1 MTERTW
7 PVLLAEAV
15 GTFLFFFVGAG
26 AIVVNT
32 IVGPS
37 GPGLVGIALAHG
49 LVLAVLVSA
58 LAAVGS
64 GHFNPAVSFAI
75 WIAGRMSAVRVGMF
89 VVAQLAGALAAGL
102 ALRALF
108 SPASWGPSN
117 IGTPA
122 LGTGVTPVAGIAI
135 EAVLTVILVL
145 VVFGTAVDDRAPQI
159 GGLAIGLAVAADILM
174 GGPLTGAAMNPA
186 RWFGPAVAS
195 GALDN
200 WYVWWVG
207 PLLGAGVAGL
217 LYRFAFAGPGP
228 EVVHA
233 HGATIGL
240 DEEAEGSL
248 QTPEGV
254 GENQHPHQHDED
266 AGHHGHDPMS
276 PSQEANQR
284 R

>member
-1 MTERTW
+1 MSERTW
-7 PVLLAEAV
+7 PALVAEAV

-26 AIVVNT
+26 SVVVAT
-32 IVGPS
+32 VAGPS

-64 GHFNPAVSFAI
+64 GHFNPAVSFGV
-75 WIAGRMSAVRVGMF
+75 WVAGRMSAARVGMF

-108 SPASWGPSN
+108 SPAAWGPSN
-117 IGTPA
+117 IGSPA
-122 LGTGVTPVAGIAI
+122 LGTGVTPMAGIAI
-135 EAVLTVILVL
+135 EAVLTVVLVL
-145 VVFGTAVDDRAPQI
+145 VVFGTAVDDRAPQL
-159 GGLAIGLAVAADILM
+159 GGLAIGFAVAADILM

-186 RWFGPAVAS
+186 RWFGPALAS

-200 WYVWWVG
+200 WYVWWIG
-207 PLLGAGVAGL
+207 PLIGAGIAGL
-217 LYRFAFAGPGP
+217 LYRYAFAGPGP

-240 DEEAEGSL
+240 EEEAEGTL
-248 QTPEGV
+248 DAPEGV
-254 GENQHPHQHDED
+254 GEDQHTHHHDEE
-266 AGHHGHDPMS
+266 AGHHGHDPVV
-276 PSQEANQR
+276 PSQQGDDRA
-284 R
+284 

>member
-1 MTERTW
+1 MAERTW
-7 PVLLAEAV
+7 PVLVAEAV

-26 AIVVNT
+26 AIVVST
-32 IVGPS
+32 IAGPN

-64 GHFNPAVSFAI
+64 GHFNTADSF
-75 WIAGRMSAVRVGMF
+75 
-89 VVAQLAGALAAGL
+89 
-102 ALRALF
+102 
-108 SPASWGPSN
+108 
-117 IGTPA
+117 
-122 LGTGVTPVAGIAI
+122 GVWVAGIAI
-135 EAVLTVILVL
+135 EAVLTVIVVL
-145 VVFGTAVDDRAPQI
+145 VVFGTAVDDRAPQL

-200 WYVWWVG
+200 WYVWWIG
-207 PLLGAGVAGL
+207 PLVGAGIAGL
-217 LYRFAFAGPGP
+217 LYRYAFAGPGP
-228 EVVHA
+228 EVAHT

-240 DEEAEGSL
+240 EEEAEGSL
-248 QTPEGV
+248 QAPEGV
-254 GENQHPHQHDED
+254 RQHEHTHEHDED

-276 PSQEANQR
+276 PP
-284 R
+284 

>member
-1 MTERTW
+1 MAERTW
-7 PVLLAEAV
+7 PVLVAEAV

-26 AIVVNT
+26 AIVVST
-32 IVGPS
+32 VAGPS
-37 GPGLVGIALAHG
+37 GPGLVGIALARG

-58 LAAVGS
+58 LGAVGS

-75 WIAGRMSAVRVGMF
+75 WVAGRMSAARVGMF

-108 SPASWGPSN
+108 SPAAWGPSN

-145 VVFGTAVDDRAPQI
+145 VVFGTAVDDRAPQL

-186 RWFGPAVAS
+186 RWFGPALAS
-195 GALDN
+195 GALEN
-200 WYVWWVG
+200 WYVWWIG
-207 PLLGAGVAGL
+207 PLVGAAAAGL
-217 LYRFAFAGPGP
+217 LYRYAFARPAS
-228 EVVHA
+228 EVLHA

-240 DEEAEGSL
+240 QEEAEGSL
-248 QTPEGV
+248 QPPEGV
-254 GENQHPHQHDED
+254 RQHEHTHDHDED
-266 AGHHGHDPMS
+266 PGHNRHDAMS
-276 PSQEANQR
+276 ASQEADQGP
-284 R
+284 